1 MTASMIIDTSK
12 SSLPV
17 LQALANETRL
27 RIINNLATGE
37 LNIGEIATK
46 LNISNAITTRHV
58 QQLEEAGI
66 VKTRRTPGKF
76 GLQKIVSLAVDQVT
90 IDFPEKIFPEYHFYQ
105 TDVKIG
111 HFTDY
116 QAEPTCGLA
125 DEHSNIGDPDQPRSF
140 LDSRRVDAQLV
151 WVGQGFLE
159 YKIPNMIQSG
169 DHLELL
175 DISFEIASEFQIS
188 NNTWPSDITYY
199 INGIN
204 IGTDT
209 VKGNYADVRGRL
221 TPKWWPDT
229 CSQYGELKH
238 IRINRYD
245 TGIDGLPLSNVSIHE
260 LGIENTD
267 YFTFRIASEKNV
279 EHVGGLT
286 LFGEK
291 WGNYA
296 QSIKVLTYVS

>member
-1 MTASMIIDTSK
+1 MIIDTTK

-27 RIINNLATGE
+27 GIINSLAAGE
-37 LNIGEIATK
+37 MNIGEIAKK
-46 LNISNAITTRHV
+46 LKISNAITTRHV

-66 VKTRRTPGKF
+66 IKSRRTPGKF
-76 GLQKIVSLAVDQVT
+76 GLQKVVSLAIDEIA
-90 IDFPEKIFPEYHFYQ
+90 IDFPEKIFPEYRFYE
-105 TDVKIG
+105 TDVKLG

-116 QAEPTCGLA
+116 YAEPTCGLA
-125 DEHSNIGDPDQPRSF
+125 DEYAHIGAADQPRSF
-140 LDSRRVDAQLV
+140 LDSNRVNAQLA
-151 WVGQGFLE
+151 WVGHGFLE
-159 YKIPNMIQSG
+159 YKIPNMIQHG
-169 DHLELL
+169 DQLELL
-175 DISFEIASEFQIS
+175 DISFEIASEFPIS

-199 INGIN
+199 INSIN

-221 TPKWWPDT
+221 TPTWWPDT

-245 TGIDGLPLSNVSIHE
+245 TGIDGVPLSNINIHE
-260 LGIENTD
+260 LGLENTD
-267 YFTFRIASEKNV
+267 YFTLRIASEENV
-279 EHVGGLT
+279 EHAGGIT

-296 QSIKVLTYVS
+296 QNIKVLTYVS